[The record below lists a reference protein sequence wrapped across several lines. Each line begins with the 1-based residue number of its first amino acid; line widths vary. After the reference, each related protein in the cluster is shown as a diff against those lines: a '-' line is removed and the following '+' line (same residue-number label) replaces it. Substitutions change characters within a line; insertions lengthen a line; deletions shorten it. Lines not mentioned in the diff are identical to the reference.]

1 MSEHQPGST
10 YFAVPLAFKQPKNC
24 DEVPRSSS
32 ATSDGEATKISSV
45 FRKTMSGLDAY
56 QRHKKLMSEYLTY
69 YKDGKKDVLDTGVT
83 GMSELE
89 VLKEHHKFL
98 RDELQVDGEDTWES
112 RLARKYYD
120 ALFKEYCLANLSRYK
135 TSQLALR
142 WRTKKEVISG
152 KGQFVCGNLDCQV
165 TDELRSWEV
174 NFGYVEGGVKKN
186 ALVKL
191 RLCTKCSYKLNY
203 RKINERETIR
213 REERKRRRE
222 ERKEEKKKRVKTESN
237 SELTGGTSDTEV
249 AERTKIKMEN
259 DHSHGAFSDD
269 EDIVGESTND
279 SHARDMVAE
288 LWNSLHR
295 DVGDTGGS
303 DEVDRI
309 LSQLT

>member
-1 MSEHQPGST
+1 
-10 YFAVPLAFKQPKNC
+10 
-24 DEVPRSSS
+24 
-32 ATSDGEATKISSV
+32 
-45 FRKTMSGLDAY
+45 MSGLDAY
-56 QRHKKLMSEYLTY
+56 QRHKKLMSEYLAY
-69 YKDGKKDVLDTGVT
+69 YKDGKKDMLDTGAT
-83 GMSELE
+83 GVSELE

-98 RDELQVDGEDTWES
+98 RDEPQVDGEDTWET

-174 NFGYVEGGVKKN
+174 NFGYVEDGVKKN

-203 RKINERETIR
+203 RKIKEREAIR

-222 ERKEEKKKRVKTESN
+222 ERTEEKKKRVKIESN
-237 SELTGGTSDTEV
+237 DELTGGTSDTEV
-249 AERTKIKMEN
+249 SERTKIKTEN
-259 DHSHGAFSDD
+259 DHSHDALSDN
-269 EDIVGESTND
+269 EDLVGESTSD
-279 SHARDMVAE
+279 SHAREMVTE
-288 LWNSLHR
+288 LWNSLHT
-295 DVGDTGGS
+295 DVGDTGGG
-303 DEVDRI
+303 DDVDRF
-309 LSQLT
+309 LSQLTPS